1 MVDTSSMPVVKRTAV
16 ASAAIKMKH
25 ETVRLLRAHTLPKG
39 DALACSRIA
48 GITAAKK
55 ASELIPLCHN
65 VPLDDIDLDFYV
77 GGDKVTITASVVT
90 RSVTGVEMEALTA
103 ASIAALTIYDMCKS
117 VDATM
122 AIGPVYI
129 CAKVKE
135 NP

>member
-1 MVDTSSMPVVKRTAV
+1 MDDTSSISLVKRTAV
-16 ASAAIKMKH
+16 ASAAIKMKQ
-25 ETVRLLRAHTLPKG
+25 ETVRLLHARSHPKG
-39 DALACSRIA
+39 DALACGRIA

-55 ASELIPLCHN
+55 ASELIPLCRN

-77 GGDKVTITASVVT
+77 GGDKVIITASVVT

-117 VDATM
+117 IDATM
-122 AIGPVYI
+122 VIGPVYL